1 MNTVIDISSR
11 RAWYILAVIII
22 ATFAASINRQI
33 LFLIIEPLKL
43 EMSLSDA
50 DIGILTGLA
59 PGLLAGTGALLLGW
73 LTDRTPRHLL
83 LGICILIWS
92 VATAGLG
99 IAFTFV
105 GFLFGVLALALGE
118 TVVSP
123 VANSLMPDVFA
134 GRRRVL
140 ANLIFFAAGG
150 IAVGMGAAASG
161 SLLNWVQLNETLLP
175 SVLQSLTYWRSAFMI
190 VAAAG
195 IPVALLAF
203 TIGHIRRRSA
213 GDKNFNDYTSLQH
226 YAREHGVAAIGL
238 YTAIA
243 FTSFGGLAVMSWTPS
258 YVIRVFEVTP
268 AQAGF
273 ALGISATIGGLSG
286 VAIAALLISKM
297 FSRYGSLAPRHLY
310 KYSMLLIIVPAMLQ
324 LLASNATHAYIL
336 YGVQIMFANL
346 GTALS
351 STMIQ
356 DISPAKY
363 RGRLF
368 GISVLLITVVSSV
381 APFVVGLISDQF
393 GAEPRGLLW
402 AMLLVVV
409 PALILSALSI
419 SLTNKQ
425 YKITA
430 ANLAIN

>member
-1 MNTVIDISSR
+1 MSNTIDISNR
-11 RAWYILAVIII
+11 RAWYILGVVVI

-33 LFLIIEPLKL
+33 LFLIVEPLKH

-59 PGLLAGTGALLLGW
+59 PGILAGTGALLLGW

-92 VATAGLG
+92 AATAALG
-99 IAFTFV
+99 VAYTFT
-105 GFLFGVLALALGE
+105 GFLVGVLALALGE
-118 TVVSP
+118 TAMTP
-123 VANSLMPDVFA
+123 VANSLMPDIFA
-134 GRRRVL
+134 GRKRII

-161 SLLNWVQLNETLLP
+161 ALLSWVQSNEMLLP
-175 SVLQSLTYWRSAFMI
+175 SMLQSLTYWRSTFII
-190 VAAAG
+190 VAVAG
-195 IPVALLAF
+195 IPVALLVF

-213 GDKNFNDYTSLQH
+213 GDKNFDDYTSLQH
-226 YAREHGVAAIGL
+226 YAREHGVAATGL

-243 FTSFGGLAVMSWTPS
+243 FTSFAGLAVMSWTPT
-258 YVIRVFEVTP
+258 YVIRLYGVTP
-268 AQAGF
+268 AEAGL
-273 ALGISATIGGLSG
+273 ALGISATIGGMLG

-310 KYSMLLIIVPAMLQ
+310 QYSMLLTIVPAMMQ
-324 LLASNATHAYIL
+324 LFATNVTHAYVL
-336 YGVQIMFANL
+336 YAAQIMFANL
-346 GTALS
+346 GIALS

-368 GISVLLITVVSSV
+368 GISVLLITLVSSV
-381 APFVVGLISDQF
+381 APFAVGLISDQF

-402 AMLLVVV
+402 AILLVAV
-409 PALILSALSI
+409 PALVMSALSI

-425 YKITA
+425 YEITA